1 MSVTALCSS
10 ARWRPDARRLGLS
23 EGTVRTHPENICD
36 PLQASSRTAAVVRA
50 FSDRVPRALLTGN
63 GRPPGLQPA
72 IRSGRADG
80 TLLGSGGPQISGCLV
95 ARRVPV

>member
-50 FSDRVPRALLTGN
+50 FSDRVP
-63 GRPPGLQPA
+63 
-72 IRSGRADG
+72 
-80 TLLGSGGPQISGCLV
+80 
-95 ARRVPV
+95 